1 MDLNLHAAKKSMYI
15 FSIDASMTNNNE
27 ENPLFLF
34 SKYLRFANF
43 PALRLQLPLSSR
55 DPK

>member
-15 FSIDASMTNNNE
+15 FYIDASMTNNNE